1 MRELASSA
9 SAPAPAAP
17 VTAEKTQAVAAAPV
31 FDVLVGSAGLAAGFL
46 GSLVLA
52 VTTVSC
58 RWVEVPYLY
67 TRPRDAILHL
77 ALEVA
82 CGAALWLL
90 LWLLVNGA
98 LLIGPRVPK
107 SARGPVRL
115 AALVG
120 VGLAVGLFVYFRVV
134 RISTRSAVLPA
145 SVWVVL
151 LGGGGI
157 ALSIGGS
164 ALLRVRAER
173 PRVVGCLLLGAAL
186 GIHAFALARYVRHYG
201 NLQTIGLFC
210 VAFLASLGTG
220 LALGVPR
227 LRGFAGRLALGA
239 LATSVLFIALFGAQ
253 PTFATRRAVLV
264 WGGVAKR
271 TMLSVVWPLFDR
283 DSDGSPARFWGV
295 DPDDARA
302 DVTPRSAGPG
312 AGRSE
317 TLALDAR
324 LAPAPHRNLLWVTVD
339 TVRRDSFD
347 RLVAEQAELRA
358 AFAGFADHKSYV
370 SCSSRTG
377 EVVGQLL
384 GVRRCDPRAVEGL
397 RGHSML
403 ELLRA
408 AGYHDR
414 LVGLTDSRL
423 SFERKE
429 IFENDDPRTLA
440 RAGEVLREGGEGV
453 ALFVHLRGGHG
464 EYEGPGRTP
473 RERYENQ
480 LSTSLHGVARLLRD
494 APAERWAV
502 VVLGDHGEAFGEHV
516 SVGHATTLYE
526 EALRTPLLVRG
537 PNVAAG
543 PVEQR
548 VSCPSVPWF
557 ALHAMGVI
565 DREPASLPLQYA
577 VLDIAPGEIGHLQG
591 DHLRSL
597 RIGSNKVIWSSDLG
611 LYELYDLEADP
622 GELYSVA
629 ESRPGELAP
638 LRAKLDELS
647 RDCPGSP

>member
-1 MRELASSA
+1 M
-9 SAPAPAAP
+9 
-17 VTAEKTQAVAAAPV
+17 
-31 FDVLVGSAGLAAGFL
+31 GSAGLAAGLL
-46 GSLVLA
+46 GSLILA
-52 VTTVSC
+52 FTTVAC
-58 RWVEVPYLY
+58 RWVAVPYLY
-67 TRPRDAILHL
+67 TRPRDATLHL
-77 ALEVA
+77 ALEVT

-90 LWLLVNGA
+90 FWLLVNGA
-98 LLIGPRVPK
+98 LRLEPRIPAG
-107 SARGPVRL
+107 ARAPVRL
-115 AALVG
+115 AALIG
-120 VGLAVGLFVYFRVV
+120 LGLAAGAFVYFRVV
-134 RISTRSAVLPA
+134 RISTRSEVLPWA
-145 SVWVVL
+145 VWIAL
-151 LGGGGI
+151 LCGGGV
-157 ALSIGGS
+157 AVSVGGA
-164 ALLRVRAER
+164 ALLRLRVRR
-173 PRVVGCLLLGAAL
+173 PRLVGYLLLGSVL

-201 NLQTIGLFC
+201 NLQTIGLFG
-210 VAFLASLGTG
+210 VAFCAALGTG
-220 LALGVPR
+220 LAFGVSR
-227 LRGFAGRLALGA
+227 LRGFAGRLSLGA
-239 LATSVLFIALFGAQ
+239 LATSVFWLAMFGAQ

-271 TMLSVVWPLFDR
+271 TMLSVVWPLFD
-283 DSDGSPARFWGV
+283 DDADGSPARFWGV
-295 DPDDARA
+295 DPDDTRA
-302 DVTPRSAGPG
+302 DVTPRSSPG
-312 AGRSE
+312 AIRSE
-317 TLALDAR
+317 SLPLGASLV
-324 LAPAPHRNLLWVTVD
+324 PGPHRNLLWITVD

-347 RLVAEQAELRA
+347 RLVAEHAALRT

-384 GVRRCDPRAVEGL
+384 GDRRCDLRAAQGL
-397 RGHSML
+397 GGRSLL
-403 ELLRA
+403 EMLRA

-429 IFENDDPRTLA
+429 IYANDDSRTLA
-440 RAGEVLREGGEGV
+440 RAAEVLREGGDGV

-464 EYEGPGRTP
+464 EYEGRGRTP
-473 RERYENQ
+473 RERYDNQ
-480 LSTSLHGVARLLRD
+480 LSASLSGVAELLRH
-494 APAERWAV
+494 APVERWAV

-516 SVGHATTLYE
+516 SFGHATTLYE
-526 EALRTPLLVRG
+526 EALHTPLLVRA

-548 VSCPSVPWF
+548 VSCDSVAWF

-565 DREPASLPLQYA
+565 DREPTPLPVQYA

-597 RIGSNKVIWSSDLG
+597 RSGSHKLIWSSDLG

-622 GELYSVA
+622 GELRSIA
-629 ESRPGELAP
+629 ESNPLELAP